1 MVEID
6 YFNKYLKYKHKYIEL
21 KNLLL
26 GGVPKAESP
35 KVKSPEVKGGIAKP
49 ESEPPK
55 LNPVQQIR
63 WDSLMAERI
72 TLQTNFDEIKSL
84 LQRLPELNSNKNVI
98 MRVKQIDRL
107 FSKKH
112 TEQVLKDLFNDITYI
127 KTEIG
132 KLKTILKIIDELNKN
147 NLWYICALF
156 KSKQNYALLNKFLQ
170 NIDILLAALE
180 IDREL
185 NYNIQSTYTKLLV
198 LENYNLIHI
207 LQLSITMAGMP
218 YNELI
223 GMAIGLDLLS
233 LRSDSE
239 LVEIDESS
247 LLTLPTGT
255 PTAVTPGT
263 AAATQTPRLNE
274 FSKIE
279 NNRDLFCGMLKT
291 LFNEYNC
298 EMNYEVHQ
306 PRSTNQLY
314 YNFMVRR
321 EQLFHAT
328 FHGWEV
334 NPIDRIKTSDGKIHI
349 KFDTLRDPNNYSR
362 QLTFNIYMNRE
373 GQIKFTRYYSR
384 VPYTKE
390 NIETIKAMTNY
401 SNTIKP
407 ILDKFSLFFNNESVI
422 QSLLPLI
429 EARIP

>member
-55 LNPVQQIR
+55 LNLAQKIR

-72 TLQTNFDEIKSL
+72 TLKTNFDEIKPL
-84 LQRLPELNSNKNVI
+84 LQRLPDLNSNKNVI
-98 MRVKQIDRL
+98 MRVKNIDRL

-112 TEQVLKDLFNDITYI
+112 TEQVLTDLFNDITYI

-239 LVEIDESS
+239 LVEINELS

-274 FSKIE
+274 FSETE
-279 NNRDLFCGMLKT
+279 NNRYLFLGMLKI
-291 LFNEYNC
+291 LF
-298 EMNYEVHQ
+298 MDFDFKLNYFKSQ
-306 PRSTNQLY
+306 
-314 YNFMVRR
+314 
-321 EQLFHAT
+321 
-328 FHGWEV
+328 
-334 NPIDRIKTSDGKIHI
+334 
-349 KFDTLRDPNNYSR
+349 
-362 QLTFNIYMNRE
+362 NIN
-373 GQIKFTRYYSR
+373 
-384 VPYTKE
+384 
-390 NIETIKAMTNY
+390 
-401 SNTIKP
+401 
-407 ILDKFSLFFNNESVI
+407 
-422 QSLLPLI
+422 
-429 EARIP
+429 